1 MDVEW
6 EHVWESE
13 SHLRQKGAWTL
24 LTYSA
29 QLLKQ

>member
-13 SHLRQKGAWTL
+13 KKGAWTL